1 MLRAPGLE
9 PWGPAD
15 SDRERKQPLACIL
28 IIDDDTQIRK
38 LLERLAGR
46 SGHEVHTAA
55 DLREGLEKARSLAV
69 DLVLLDVFLP
79 DGDGLEALPRFRTL
93 RSAPEVII
101 LTGRGSAD
109 GAEKAIRA
117 GAWDYLEKPPTR
129 DNVTLS
135 LTRALQYRAESRG
148 REDEEGLDSSDIIGS
163 SPGIQACLDLLGH
176 AAGSE
181 ANTLIVG
188 ETGTGKELFAW
199 AIHKNSARRNN
210 SFVVVD
216 CAALPEGL
224 VESTLFGHEKGA
236 FTGADRPRKGLVKE
250 ADGGTLFLDEVGELP
265 MSLQKAFLRVLED
278 GSFRPVGGKEE
289 VRSNFRLISAT
300 NRPLDRMVGE
310 GRFRED
316 LLFRLRATTIELPP
330 LRNRNSDIRCLA
342 LHFLGQLCERYHIEH
357 KGFSPEYLD
366 LLGAY
371 TWPGNVRELYHAI
384 EHSLTAAGDSPVLFP
399 KHLPSYLRVTL
410 ARASVKG
417 PESGQDAPG
426 DSTESVMPPFSGA
439 FRAFREEVVAL
450 AERTY
455 LEHLMSRSR
464 GDIQEACRQSD
475 LSRARLYALLK
486 KHNIARSG

>member
-1 MLRAPGLE
+1 MAH
-9 PWGPAD
+9 
-15 SDRERKQPLACIL
+15 IL
-28 IIDDDTQIRK
+28 IIDDDPQIRR
-38 LLERLAGR
+38 LLKRLAGK
-46 SGHEVHTAA
+46 SGHEVRAEST
-55 DLREGLEKARSLAV
+55 LREGLDAAKSWDV

-79 DGDGLEALPRFRTL
+79 DGNGLEILPRFRYL
-93 RSAPEVII
+93 PSSPEVII
-101 LTGRGSAD
+101 LTGQGSAD
-109 GAEKAIRA
+109 GAEKAVRA

-135 LTRALQYRAESRG
+135 LTRALQYRAESRSG
-148 REDEEGLDSSDIIGS
+148 ENNEFLDTAAIIGS
-163 SPGIQACLDLLGH
+163 SPGIRASVDLLGH
-176 AAGSE
+176 AAASE
-181 ANTLIVG
+181 ANTLIFG

-210 SFVVVD
+210 NFVVVD

-278 GSFRPVGGKEE
+278 GSFRPVGGKQA

-300 NRPLDRMVGE
+300 NRSLDRMVQE

-316 LLFRLRATTIELPP
+316 LLFRLRATTLELPA
-330 LRNRNSDIRCLA
+330 LRNRNGDIRCLA
-342 LHFLGQLCERYHIEH
+342 FHFLGGLCEKYRIEH

-366 LLGAY
+366 LLGEY
-371 TWPGNVRELYHAI
+371 TWPGNVRELTHTI

-417 PESGQDAPG
+417 PESEDLPPSLMEHLHPSFTAP
-426 DSTESVMPPFSGA
+426 
-439 FRAFREEVVAL
+439 FRTFREGAVAI
-450 AERTY
+450 AEKAY
-455 LEHLMSRSR
+455 LEHLMTRSK
-464 GDIQEACRQSD
+464 GDIQEACRLSD

-486 KHNIARSG
+486 KHGIARSG